1 MPTLAY
7 VAWMAIW
14 LSWVTLAFGADLPV
28 ATLGI
33 LPNATTTP
41 GAATNLTTKQLCAK
55 SFRTGSKRPDDS
67 VTTALKRKQL
77 AAWGY
82 ADQNVKDYEEDHLI
96 SLEIGGDPQ
105 SAKNLW
111 PELYAGKCG
120 AHVKDKLE
128 NRLKELV
135 CDGRL
140 PLAQV
145 QQEIATNWVASYNA
159 HVGKLSCP

>member
-7 VAWMAIW
+7 VTWMAIW
-14 LSWVTLAFGADLPV
+14 LSWVTLAFGADLP
-28 ATLGI
+28 TLGI
-33 LPNATTTP
+33 MPNATTTP
-41 GAATNLTTKQLCAK
+41 GAAANLTAKQLCAK
-55 SFRTGSKRPDDS
+55 SFRTGSERPDES
-67 VTTALKRKQL
+67 VTEALKRNQL
-77 AAWGY
+77 KAWGY
-82 ADQNVKDYEEDHLI
+82 ADQSVKDYEEDHLI

-128 NRLKELV
+128 NRLKQLV

-140 PLAQV
+140 PLAQA
-145 QQEIATNWVASYNA
+145 QQEIATNWVAAYKA